1 MSSSRDALMTLPQIQ
16 PLLLRR
22 RNDALWITLNR
33 PESGNPIGQRVA
45 DELNSI
51 FATIP
56 ADPSIR
62 AVLLDAAGADFC
74 VGLGNEEI
82 QSLLEGSA
90 QKTDPLTAIGRSIG
104 AALRTVSQCAIPV
117 VTICQGTIAGGGL
130 GLACV
135 ADRTLLVADARIQ
148 LNDAL
153 HGVNSSILAPF
164 LAHRID
170 QSKAKRLVSKG
181 EEIGATEA
189 VGLGIGQEVVPD
201 VYRGLE
207 RVDEIL
213 NQIEKSET

>member
-1 MSSSRDALMTLPQIQ
+1 MTLPQIQ

-22 RNDALWITLNR
+22 RNVALWITLNR

-62 AVLLDAAGADFC
+62 AVFLDAAGADFC
-74 VGLGNEEI
+74 IGLDKEEI
-82 QSLLEGSA
+82 QSVLAGSA

-104 AALRTVSQCAIPV
+104 AALRTVRQCAIPV
-117 VTICQGTIAGGGL
+117 VAICQGTIAGGGL

-135 ADRTLLVADARIQ
+135 ADRTLLVADAKVQ

-153 HGVNSSILAPF
+153 HGDSSSFLAPF
-164 LAHRID
+164 LTHRIV
-170 QSKAKRLVSKG
+170 QSQANRLVNKRQD
-181 EEIGATEA
+181 IGATEA
-189 VGLGIGQEVVPD
+189 VGLGIGQEIVPD
-201 VYRGLE
+201 LYRGLE
-207 RVDEIL
+207 RVDEML
-213 NQIEKSET
+213 KQIENRES

>member
-1 MSSSRDALMTLPQIQ
+1 MTLPQIQ

-22 RNDALWITLNR
+22 RNVALWITLNR
-33 PESGNPIGQRVA
+33 PESGNLIGQRVA

-56 ADPSIR
+56 SDRSIR
-62 AVLLDAAGADFC
+62 AVFLDAAGADFC
-74 VGLGNEEI
+74 RGLDKEEV
-82 QSLLEGSA
+82 QSLATGSA
-90 QKTDPLTAIGRSIG
+90 QKVEPLATIGRSIE

-117 VTICQGTIAGGGL
+117 VTICQGTIASGGV

-135 ADRTLLVADARIQ
+135 ADHTLLVADAKIQ

-153 HGVNSSILAPF
+153 HGVSSSFLAPF
-164 LAHRID
+164 LAGRID
-170 QSKAKRLVSKG
+170 QGQAIRLASKR

-189 VGLGIGQEVVPD
+189 VGLGMGQEIVPD
-201 VYRGLE
+201 LDRGLE

-213 NQIEKSET
+213 NQIENR

>member
-1 MSSSRDALMTLPQIQ
+1 MTLPQIQ

-22 RNDALWITLNR
+22 RNVALWITLNR

-62 AVLLDAAGADFC
+62 AVFLDAAGADFC
-74 VGLGNEEI
+74 VGLDKEEI
-82 QSLLEGSA
+82 QSVLAGSA
-90 QKTDPLTAIGRSIG
+90 QKTDPLAAIGRSIE
-104 AALRTVSQCAIPV
+104 AALRSVSQCAVPV
-117 VTICQGTIAGGGL
+117 VTFCQGTIASGGL

-135 ADRTLLVADARIQ
+135 ADHTLLVADARIQ
-148 LNDAL
+148 LNEAL
-153 HGVNSSILAPF
+153 HGVSSSFLAPF
-164 LAHRID
+164 LTHRID
-170 QSKAKRLVSKG
+170 QSRAIGLVSKR

-189 VGLGIGQEVVPD
+189 VGLGIGQEIVPD
-201 VYRGLE
+201 LDLGLE

-213 NQIEKSET
+213 KQIENRQT